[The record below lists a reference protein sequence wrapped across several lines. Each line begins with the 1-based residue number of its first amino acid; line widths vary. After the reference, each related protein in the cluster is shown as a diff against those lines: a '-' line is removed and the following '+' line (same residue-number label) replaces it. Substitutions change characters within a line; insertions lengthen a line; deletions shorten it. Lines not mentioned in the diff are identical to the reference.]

1 MNVIITPEQGE
12 EELVSQIA
20 SLASRLG
27 GKTEY
32 RTTYNSLGVSSKKII
47 VEYNIKQKES

>member
-1 MNVIITPEQGE
+1 MNVIITPKEGE
-12 EELVSQIA
+12 KELVSQIELIA
-20 SLASRLG
+20 SKLG

-47 VEYNIKQKES
+47 VEYNIKQKE